1 LVKVSGFHSSSNKL
15 VSRWREGRYGHMII
29 SALKDNNENGIIIN
43 EGWIPQEYNYEE
55 SNFDKNVTITGIL
68 RKAEVKDY
76 LNVKYE
82 KEKLKGYESFINMQ
96 EYLNEF

>member
-1 LVKVSGFHSSSNKL
+1 
-15 VSRWREGRYGHMII
+15 MII

-96 EYLNEF
+96 EYLNEY

>member
-1 LVKVSGFHSSSNKL
+1 
-15 VSRWREGRYGHMII
+15 MII

-82 KEKLKGYESFINMQ
+82 KEKLKGYEKGAAGTKSGNARIFK
-96 EYLNEF
+96 